1 MGRTSSGSRHR
12 DGDDKDESDS
22 VFVETTKAGHPMEN
36 ANWLSFATFTWMG
49 SLMNLAYKKGLVDSD
64 IPEVPQKEACKRN
77 TDLLEQLWAREISFA
92 DLSSN
97 SRPSFGRVA
106 WLYCRSRMFLTS
118 IIYFTS
124 LILGFLSPT
133 IIMKHVIALARA
145 TETDKVDGLTWVGLL
160 ILCELGRVF
169 FVTLT
174 WAMSYRTAYR
184 LKAASMGLVYR
195 KLLRVGNLTDQVSS
209 KLLNVISGDCG
220 RLYEV
225 IVAGQV
231 AIGGPVVLVMC
242 AVYIWFELGWL
253 PLIGL
258 AVFPLAYP
266 LQYFLAKGSGSLR
279 RKAVQVKDERVS
291 LISQALQ
298 HFKFL
303 KMFGWE
309 RYLYNT
315 ISDVRERERKYLMK
329 SQLLQSLSIVLGP
342 TLPHIAAIS
351 TFLLYIMT
359 GKYLVP
365 TQAFT
370 LLFVFS
376 LLFFSIRMLN
386 SLYESWYSFRICS
399 ERIKSLLILPEIRDT
414 SEKICDTNHASV
426 DEAIIIEE
434 LNLVRRGSFEP
445 QEGNTEEEKEKRKE
459 FKNINSIERLLGNS
473 ECDSMSFQLGPID
486 LHVKKGSFL
495 GICGYVGSGK
505 TTLLETIAGALTT
518 EKGTLHIYGRTAYV
532 PQHAWLF
539 KGTIRD
545 NIVFGEMFDSVR
557 YYSCVE
563 SCCLIN
569 DFGALPLGDLTR
581 VHNSGSNLSGGQ
593 RQRISL
599 ARAMYHQS
607 ADIFLLDDP
616 LSGLDNRVG
625 KAVFENT
632 IINKLRKQKKT
643 ILFVTHQLN
652 YLKDCDE
659 ILVLSDGSIAE
670 RGKHEN
676 LIEAKDSIY
685 NSLWS
690 CLSQYPNEHEEPL
703 VEDSDILDLQMDVG
717 AVTNAKKLQLELEKS
732 RKDVSPEVYWLYIKS
747 SGGWIALAVVVLAFC
762 ISIGS
767 TTFSSWWLKHWFGES
782 GKLKSAT
789 GLDDIASSDGNHT
802 IVSETEESEYISYD
816 SPDFSFNRDIYAG
829 LIGVIFFGSLFRTMF
844 YVMATMKACKVLHMK
859 LLRQFFCSRIKT
871 LERIGTGQVFNLFA
885 RDIGEVDG
893 SLPNNMENFMQNIF
907 VVLSVLILVS
917 SIFPQFLAFALFV
930 FIVFTFYRRI
940 YNAAIRDLK
949 RIETRSKSP
958 IFNRISETVKG
969 LGTIRAFN
977 KERLMTD
984 EFEKFTDASNSVAY
998 TFSSSVRW
1006 LSIRLDFL
1014 AVMMTGSVAVLV
1026 LIFHGTI
1033 SAAAAGLALA
1043 YAAQLSGVF
1052 QFTMRL
1058 ASETEARFVSVERIH
1073 TFLSHDLQEQ
1083 LDIDGPNVLNE
1094 STTEVTLKI
1103 EPAIHPN
1110 WPTVGHVKFDA
1121 VTLSYSSNDPPVLR
1135 DVSFEVQAGQNIGI
1149 IGRTGSGKSSIGN
1162 ALFRL
1167 TELKAGSIQIDGVDV
1182 SKIPLQ
1188 KLRNAMCVIP
1198 QDPCVFHKTIRFN
1211 LDAGR
1216 LYTDNELW
1224 KVLEKTGLKSSI
1236 ENLDSEVGLSH
1247 GQKQLLC
1254 IARALLRQSKII
1266 FIDEA
1271 TSNMDVETAAIV
1283 EKLLAD
1289 EFKYSTIFI
1298 VAHRTSA
1305 LASCENLLMME
1316 DGGIRDFGP
1325 MDVLSKK
1332 PEFKE
1337 SFEKFESVA
1346 LE

>member
-1 MGRTSSGSRHR
+1 M
-12 DGDDKDESDS
+12 
-22 VFVETTKAGHPMEN
+22 
-36 ANWLSFATFTWMG
+36 L
-49 SLMNLAYKKGLVDSD
+49 
-64 IPEVPQKEACKRN
+64 
-77 TDLLEQLWAREISFA
+77 
-92 DLSSN
+92 
-97 SRPSFGRVA
+97 
-106 WLYCRSRMFLTS
+106 LTS
-118 IIYFTS
+118 LVYIIS
-124 LILGFLSPT
+124 LIFGFISPT
-133 IIMKHVIALARA
+133 LIMKNVIALAKDQ
-145 TETDKVDGLTWVGLL
+145 ETNKIDGMAWVGLL
-160 ILCELGRVF
+160 IFCELGRVF
-169 FVTLT
+169 FITLT

-195 KLLRVGNLTDQVSS
+195 KLLRIGNLTDQVSS

-225 IVAGQV
+225 IVSCQV
-231 AIGGPVVLVMC
+231 AIGGPIVLVMC
-242 AVYIWFELGWL
+242 AVYIWYELGWL
-253 PLIGL
+253 PLAGL

-266 LQYFLAKGSGSLR
+266 LQYFLAKGSGSLK
-279 RKAVQVKDERVS
+279 RKAIQIKDERVS

-309 RYLYNT
+309 SYLYNT
-315 ISDVRERERKYLMK
+315 ISDVRERERTYLLK
-329 SQLLQSLSIVLGP
+329 SQIFQSLSIVIGP
-342 TLPHIAAIS
+342 ALPHIAAIS
-351 TFLLYIMT
+351 TFLLYITT
-359 GKYLVP
+359 GKYLLP
-365 TQAFT
+365 AQAFT

-399 ERIKSLLILPEIRDT
+399 ERIKSLLVLPEIKDT
-414 SEKICDTNHASV
+414 SEKVCDTNHASL
-426 DEAIIIEE
+426 DEAIVIEE
-434 LNLVRRGSFEP
+434 LNLVRRGSFDP
-445 QEGNTEEEKEKRKE
+445 QCSDKDEEDKDKRKE

-473 ECDSMSFQLGPID
+473 ECDNMSFQLGPID

-518 EKGTLHIYGRTAYV
+518 EKGTLHVFGRTAYV
-532 PQHAWLF
+532 PQHPWLF
-539 KGTIRD
+539 KGTIRE
-545 NIVFGEMFDSVR
+545 NIVFGEAFDSVR
-557 YYSCVE
+557 YYNCIE

-581 VHNSGSNLSGGQ
+581 VNNSGSNLSGGQ

-599 ARAMYHQS
+599 ARSLYYQNAEIY
-607 ADIFLLDDP
+607 LLDDP

-625 KAVFENT
+625 RSVFENS
-632 IINKLRKQKKT
+632 ILNKLRKQKKT
-643 ILFVTHQLN
+643 ILFVTHQLH
-652 YLKDCDE
+652 YLKHCDE
-659 ILVLSDGSIAE
+659 ILVLSDGSIEE
-670 RGKHEN
+670 RGKHED
-676 LIEAKDSIY
+676 LIAVKDSIY

-690 CLSQYPNEHEEPL
+690 CLSQHPNEHEEPL
-703 VEDSDILDLQMDVG
+703 IEDSDILDLQMDVG
-717 AVTNAKKLQLELEKS
+717 AVTNAKKQQLELEKS
-732 RKDVSPEVYWLYIKS
+732 RKDVSPDVYWLYIKS
-747 SGGWIALAVVVLAFC
+747 CGGWMMLAVVIVAFS

-767 TTFSSWWLKHWFGES
+767 TAFSSWWLKRWFGKPDSLES
-782 GKLKSAT
+782 EVASH
-789 GLDDIASSDGNHT
+789 SSDENGT
-802 IVSETEESEYISYD
+802 VTKVDEYISFD
-816 SPDFSFNRDIYAG
+816 SPDFEFNRDVYAG
-829 LIGVIFFGSLFRTMF
+829 LIGVILFGSLIRTIF

-871 LERIGTGQVFNLFA
+871 LERMGTGQVFNLFA

-917 SIFPQFLAFALFV
+917 SVFPQFLVFAFFV
-930 FIVFTFYRRI
+930 FLIFTFYRKI

-977 KERLMTD
+977 KERLMTE

-998 TFSSSVRW
+998 TFSASVRW

-1014 AVMMTGSVAVLV
+1014 AVLMTGSVAVFT

-1033 SAAAAGLALA
+1033 SAAAVGLALA

-1058 ASETEARFVSVERIH
+1058 ASETEAKFVSVERIH
-1073 TFLSHDLQEQ
+1073 TFLSHDAEEQ
-1083 LDIDGPNVLNE
+1083 LNIDGTHFNNGQIEAP
-1094 STTEVTLKI
+1094 LKI
-1103 EPAIHPN
+1103 EAEIHPH

-1121 VTLSYSSNDPPVLR
+1121 VTLSYSSTDPPILR

-1167 TELKAGSIQIDGVDV
+1167 TELKSGSIQIDGVDI
-1182 SKIPLQ
+1182 SKIPLK
-1188 KLRNAMCVIP
+1188 KLRNAMCVIS

-1236 ENLDSEVGLSH
+1236 DNLDSEVGLSH

-1271 TSNMDVETAAIV
+1271 TSNMDVETAAVV
-1283 EKLLAD
+1283 EKLLAE
-1289 EFKYSTIFI
+1289 EFKYSSIFI

-1316 DGGIRDFGP
+1316 DGGIKDFGP
-1325 MDVLSKK
+1325 IDVLSKK
-1332 PEFKE
+1332 PEFKQ
-1337 SFEKFESVA
+1337 SFEKFENVA